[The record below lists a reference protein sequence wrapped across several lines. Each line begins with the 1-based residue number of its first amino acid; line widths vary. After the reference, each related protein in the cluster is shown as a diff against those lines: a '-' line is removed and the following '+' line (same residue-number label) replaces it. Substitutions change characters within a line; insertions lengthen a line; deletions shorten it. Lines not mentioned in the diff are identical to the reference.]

1 MEGERIEI
9 VIEAEVVAI
18 EATEDEDIA
27 VEFYYMAV
35 VLLAIAASSAFYILR
50 GKNPE
55 EQSEGPI
62 LVPIDGINNEGAEP
76 IEPEN
81 DFGIVSGSEFS
92 RQVVF
97 VCENGCQKEF
107 TGDGEEEEIMCP
119 HCGMIGDSPL

>member
-1 MEGERIEI
+1 M
-9 VIEAEVVAI
+9 
-18 EATEDEDIA
+18 
-27 VEFYYMAV
+27 
-35 VLLAIAASSAFYILR
+35 
-50 GKNPE
+50 
-55 EQSEGPI
+55 
-62 LVPIDGINNEGAEP
+62 LVPVDGINDKEAGP
-76 IEPEN
+76 IEPES